1 MQMNG
6 FKDKKDGALVELS
19 LLGNE
24 KAYEEL
30 VIRYE
35 KSVKGTALKVTEN
48 EFSAEDASQDAFV
61 SAWIKLDSLREP
73 DKFGSWVCSI
83 AKNCARSL
91 LIHYKNA
98 SADIS
103 LHLLEN
109 KINGDTD
116 NKLLEMLDIA
126 HFAESERNEKLHE
139 AIEALSEKIRTTIK
153 LHYFQGLSVEEISV
167 SQNIPIG
174 TVKWRLNE
182 GRKQLRKEYGVMT
195 KFDDNMTFVQKVMYQ
210 VEQLKLWSLKNDKSG
225 FEKEYRKVL
234 SNVEKLE
241 ESVDKHHALADVLM
255 RGYWCLPGEKNDAT
269 FNRIKESAEKSHNE
283 DVMQSV
289 VSYEMDKYSG
299 QERIDFLLNTKI
311 PHIQKIG
318 FKKTLGYCW
327 FWLGYYYIEAKQFKD
342 GINSYKKVLSIL
354 DENDIYYANA
364 LSAIEVEE
372 QILNLPDRKLLKIGM
387 CATAESFKFIDGKIY
402 FWQQPGYS
410 RHTTLDCAVF
420 WNCSAC
426 DNLMPYEDMVPG
438 EKILSSDK
446 NITMYCKEKNLVVRT
461 DAGTFN
467 DCMCVVWEFDEKL
480 AGNSYCET
488 YFAPGVGIV
497 KQFVI
502 GRDGAHTWELKDY
515 SITGGVGILP
525 FAKGNRWD
533 YTCRVDGINYDVKNN
548 FEVVTT
554 TEDSAILKK
563 YSLNVALG
571 YDEDTW
577 IGNILKARNEYVNSN
592 NDALQDVLNCY
603 AKAKVLAKTKREK
616 RYTAIA
622 ENVMQRIFET
632 DNDFNPNYTKIGR
645 WNFFNIY
652 NIKNK
657 DEKTVL
663 DSNRVHSFEWK
674 AMKHCGA
681 EGWKALYN
689 QIYSMLN
696 DLAGAIWSD
705 NWVSGYHTKQTLP
718 VYWNESEAEL
728 VVLDDEN
735 VTIKAGDFKNC
746 RHIRITTHGFSGG
759 MGYWNGIKEWWFA
772 PEVGIVKFTSAYEDG
787 KINAVWEL
795 TEYKG
800 TGCGYFP
807 VEDGLFRKYEPT
819 DIGNGWHASV
829 EYTFDSDEN
838 GTVIFRNA
846 LGTQDRNNYEA
857 DMAKFEKN

>member
-1 MQMNG
+1 MNG
-6 FKDKKDGALVELS
+6 FKDKKDSALVELS

-91 LIHYKNA
+91 VIHYKNA

-109 KINGDTD
+109 KINGDID

-255 RGYWCLPGEKNDAT
+255 RGYWWLPGEKNDAT
-269 FNRIKESAEKSHNE
+269 FNRIKESVEKSHNE

-318 FKKTLGYCW
+318 FNKTLGYCW
-327 FWLGYYYIEAKQFKD
+327 FWLGYYYIEAKQFED

-387 CATAESFKFIDGKIY
+387 CATAESYKFIDGKIY

-446 NITMYCKEKNLVVRT
+446 NITMYCKEKNLVVKT
-461 DAGTFN
+461 DAGAFN

-488 YFAPGVGIV
+488 YFAAGVGIV

-525 FAKGNRWD
+525 FAKGNRWE
-533 YTCRVDGINYDVKNN
+533 YTCKVEGINYDVKNN

-592 NDALQDVLNCY
+592 NDALHDVLDCY
-603 AKAKVLAKTKREK
+603 MRAKALAKTKREK
-616 RYTAIA
+616 LYTSIA

-674 AMKHCGA
+674 AMRHCGA

-728 VVLDDEN
+728 VVLEDEN
-735 VTIKAGDFKNC
+735 VNIKAGDFKDC

-787 KINAVWEL
+787 KTNAVWEL

-819 DIGNGWHASV
+819 DIGNGWHAAV

-857 DMAKFEKN
+857 DMAKIEKK

>member
-1 MQMNG
+1 MNG

-73 DKFGSWVCSI
+73 EKFGSWVCSI

-91 LIHYKNA
+91 VTHYKNA

-109 KINGDTD
+109 KINGDID

-126 HFAESERNEKLHE
+126 RFAESERNEKLHE

-153 LHYFQGLSVEEISV
+153 LHYFQGLSVDEISV

-255 RGYWCLPGEKNDAT
+255 RGYWWLPGEKNDET
-269 FNRIKESAEKSHNE
+269 FNRIKGSAEKSHNE

-289 VSYEMDKYSG
+289 VSYEIDKFSG

-311 PHIQKIG
+311 PYIQKIG
-318 FKKTLGYCW
+318 FNKTLGYCW
-327 FWLGYYYIEAKQFKD
+327 FWLGYYYTEAKQFED
-342 GINSYKKVLSIL
+342 GINSYKKVLNIL

-372 QILNLPDRKLLKIGM
+372 KALKSVVKNPRNVAV
-387 CATAESFKFIDGKIY
+387 CATAESFKLIDGKIY

-410 RHTTLDCAVF
+410 RNNVLDCAVF

-426 DNLMPYEDMVPG
+426 DNLMPDENMKVG
-438 EKILSSDK
+438 EKVLSSDGK
-446 NITMYCKEKNLVVRT
+446 ITMYCKEKGLTVKTCAADFEN
-461 DAGTFN
+461 
-467 DCMCVVWEFDEKL
+467 CMSVFFDFDETFY
-480 AGNSYCET
+480 GCSYCET
-488 YFAPGVGIV
+488 LFCPGIGIV
-497 KQFVI
+497 KQSVV
-502 GRDGAHTWELKDY
+502 GRHGLRVWELKSY
-515 SITGGVGILP
+515 RINGGKGLLP

-533 YTCRVDGINYDVKNN
+533 YTCDGEEVLNYAVQNS
-548 FEVVTT
+548 FEVISV
-554 TEDSAILKK
+554 TEDTAILKK
-563 YSLNVALG
+563 YSISEILG
-571 YDEDTW
+571 YKEDTW
-577 IGNILKARNEYVNSN
+577 AGNMLKARKEYWNTEKETLN
-592 NDALQDVLNCY
+592 DVLDCFP
-603 AKAKVLAKTKREK
+603 KAEALAETKRQK
-616 RYTAIA
+616 IHTAIA
-622 ENVMQRIFET
+622 KKVMQRIFET
-632 DNDFNPNYTKIGR
+632 DSAFNPNYTEKGR
-645 WNFFNIY
+645 WNFFNVYELQNRSNKIILNENREY
-652 NIKNK
+652 CFELKNDMRYCG
-657 DEKTVL
+657 DE
-663 DSNRVHSFEWK
+663 
-674 AMKHCGA
+674 GY
-681 EGWKALYN
+681 KALYSWL
-689 QIYSMLN
+689 YSMLYESVGAVWSN
-696 DLAGAIWSD
+696 DWT
-705 NWVSGYHTKQTLP
+705 VGYHSEQKRM
-718 VYWNESEAEL
+718 VYENSIE
-728 VVLDDEN
+728 VVFDVLEDDT
-735 VTIKAGDFKNC
+735 VTVKSGVYENC
-746 RHIRITTHGFSGG
+746 RHIHLTVKGYNGG
-759 MGYWNGIKEWWFA
+759 MNYCNGIKDYWFA
-772 PEVGIVKFTSAYEDG
+772 PDVGIVKFLTTYNNDTL
-787 KINAVWEL
+787 KTIWEL
-795 TEYKG
+795 TDYRG

-819 DIGNGWHASV
+819 DIGNGWHAAV

-857 DMAKFEKN
+857 DMAKVEKN